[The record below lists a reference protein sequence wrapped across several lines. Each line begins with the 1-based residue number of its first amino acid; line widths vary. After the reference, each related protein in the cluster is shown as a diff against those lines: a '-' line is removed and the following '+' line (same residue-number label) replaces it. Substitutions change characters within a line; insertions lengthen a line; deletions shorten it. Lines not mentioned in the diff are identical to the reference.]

1 VSLPDVDKNA
11 QTIQFCHLADRQDKN
26 TYVNNT
32 KNSQTF
38 AFSKILDESVTQ
50 DDVFEGI
57 CKDMVD
63 SALDGYNG
71 TLFAYG
77 QTGSGKTY
85 TMTGGAERYADRGI
99 IPRAISRLFGCIRSR
114 TNQSVNVM
122 VSYLEIYNSDGY
134 DLLSAGSSISEQR
147 NLDDLQKVSP
157 HENAEGEL
165 VLRNLSIHKAE
176 KEEDMLNILFIGDTN
191 RIVCETP
198 MNDVSTR
205 SHCIF
210 TIYLETKEIGSEV
223 KRLSKLHL
231 VDLSGSERVGK
242 IGLDGRLLKEACYI
256 NLSLHYLE
264 HVIVCLQKKMKGE
277 KIFVPYRNCLMTMV
291 LKDSLGGNCKTR
303 MVATIYPK
311 DENINESIS
320 TCHFAQRVAMIKNS
334 NKRNEVI
341 DPDVVIARLKREN
354 EELKSEIRV
363 LKGDNYKEQLTR
375 DEEKLCE
382 DFIDNYITDKENSR
396 PFILVDKLMF
406 SHGLAYFRNK
416 FWRLKEEA
424 DNAQNLNSV
433 NKNSLVKESN
443 HLTETQEA
451 KKKEIP
457 IAVSKGPDQSEVI
470 DKLNREV
477 SKLRTLLQQRDH
489 EIAILL
495 KMMDKRQTEDSGSS
509 DNKPTM
515 EIPLTFDKFEREACK
530 IEEASKSLLKKS
542 DDQSISKSTMISL
555 AQNNSAQNS
564 TKENPRLQKNNFTND
579 SQAEPDPFARLF
591 VRELRVTPKE
601 LLNQKLCF
609 ELFRKH
615 YKATHDIEQDLLTLK
630 GIFEDA
636 KSLSTTV
643 KSAKQ
648 KIEDIKQELDIQR
661 RKQEVRRITEAYT
674 GDWIPS
680 AEEKQLQSQMASY
693 RESYLLNFEKLKN
706 IKAEIVRMQN
716 DIDRRRFSMQS
727 DFEKWLKYNYE
738 THKIKLTDQNTNPN
752 SIKDDRED
760 LSTQLNSNKDSFVS
774 VSMANLPNASRV
786 SNPNTRSQIDEFNKA
801 RNEAFKALLRK

>member
-1 VSLPDVDKNA
+1 M
-11 QTIQFCHLADRQDKN
+11 
-26 TYVNNT
+26 NNT

-38 AFSKILDESVTQ
+38 SFNRIFNEEVSQ
-50 DDVFEGI
+50 DQVYEGL
-57 CKDMVD
+57 CKDMIE

-99 IPRAISRLFGCIRSR
+99 IPRAISHLFECLRNR
-114 TNQSVNVM
+114 TNQTVNVM
-122 VSYLEIYNSDGY
+122 VSYLEIYNSEGY
-134 DLLSAGSSISEQR
+134 DLLSTGSSVSEQR

-157 HENAEGEL
+157 YENADGEL
-165 VLRNLSIHKAE
+165 VLRNLSLQKAE
-176 KEEDMLNILFIGDTN
+176 KEEDMLNTLFVGDTN

-210 TIYLETKEIGSEV
+210 TIYLETKENGSEV

-277 KIFVPYRNCLMTMV
+277 KVFVPYRNCLMTMV

-303 MVATIYPK
+303 MIATIYPK

-341 DPDVVIARLKREN
+341 DPDVIIARLKREN

-375 DEEKLCE
+375 DEEKMCE
-382 DFIDNYITDKENSR
+382 DFIDSYLNDKDNSR
-396 PFILVDKLMF
+396 PCIIADKLMF
-406 SHGLAYFRNK
+406 NHSLAYFRNK
-416 FWRLKEEA
+416 FWRLKEESE
-424 DNAQNLNSV
+424 NAQNLKPV
-433 NKNSLVKESN
+433 DKSLLSDN
-443 HLTETQEA
+443 QAHLAEVSLA
-451 KKKEIP
+451 KKKEILATP
-457 IAVSKGPDQSEVI
+457 VNTVDQSDQI
-470 DKLNREV
+470 DKLNKEV
-477 SKLRTLLQQRDH
+477 SKLKTLLQQRDH
-489 EIAILL
+489 EISILL
-495 KMMDKRQTEDSGSS
+495 KMMNKRQTDEATFPEM
-509 DNKPTM
+509 KTAM
-515 EIPLTFDKFEREACK
+515 EVPLTFEKFENEASK
-530 IEEASKSLLKKS
+530 IEEVSKTMLGRNEE
-542 DDQSISKSTMISL
+542 QSISKPKITNPIID
-555 AQNNSAQNS
+555 NSNQPS
-564 TKENPRLQKNNFTND
+564 SKENARTQKNNFMAE
-579 SQAEPDPFARLF
+579 SQQDPDPFARLF
-591 VRELRVTPKE
+591 VREFRVTPKE

-615 YKATHDIEQDLLTLK
+615 YKATHGIEQDLLTLK

-636 KSLSTTV
+636 KNLSNTV
-643 KSAKQ
+643 KTAKQ
-648 KIEDIKQELDIQR
+648 KIEEIKQEMDIQR

-674 GDWIPS
+674 GDWVPS
-680 AEEKQLQSQMASY
+680 VEEKQLQNQMASY
-693 RESYLLNFEKLKN
+693 RESYLVNFEKLKGL
-706 IKAEIVRMQN
+706 KAEIVRMQN
-716 DIDRRRFSMQS
+716 DIDRRRSAMQT
-727 DFEKWLKYNYE
+727 DFEKWLRYNYDI
-738 THKIKLTDQNTNPN
+738 HRMRLGDQNQNPN
-752 SIKDDRED
+752 SFKDERED

-774 VSMANLPNASRV
+774 GSLNNLPNLSRV
-786 SNPNTRSQIDEFNKA
+786 SNPSIRSQIDEFNKA
-801 RNEAFKALLRK
+801 RNEAFKTLLRK